1 MSASKIMLSALAHF
15 ARNGYEGASLKQIA
29 DDCGIKK
36 PSIYAHF
43 ASKQDLFLQVLQ
55 DVFARQEASMVAY
68 FLDHADWPLEQLL
81 RSFLDSRLQAYR
93 TDDEVRFFLRMAFF
107 PPSALYD
114 EVMAMVY
121 PLLDSQEQN
130 LSKLLA
136 AGCPVNGR
144 IIRSPRNAA
153 IAYMTLLDGIHL
165 EAVYGGEERALRR
178 LVAAW
183 PVYWTGVTKHKY
195 NTRSQ

>member
-1 MSASKIMLSALAHF
+1 MTAAKIKQSALAHF
-15 ARNGYEGASLKQIA
+15 AKNGYEGASLKHIA

-43 ASKQDLFLQVLQ
+43 TSKQDLFLQVLQ
-55 DVFARQEASMVAY
+55 DVFQRQEEAMVAY
-68 FLDHADWPLEQLL
+68 FLDHADWPLEQQLHG
-81 RSFLDSRLQAYR
+81 FLESRLQAYR
-93 TDDEVRFFLRMAFF
+93 MDDEVQFFLRMAFF
-107 PPSALYD
+107 PPSTLYE
-114 EVMAMVY
+114 EVMGMVY
-121 PLLDSQEQN
+121 PLLDNQEQN
-130 LSKLLA
+130 LSRLLA

-165 EAVYGGEERALRR
+165 EAVFGGEERALRR

-183 PVYWTGVTKHKY
+183 PVYWLGVTKQKY
-195 NTRSQ
+195 NSRS

>member
-1 MSASKIMLSALAHF
+1 MTAAKIKQSALAHF
-15 ARNGYEGASLKQIA
+15 AKNGYEGASLKHIA

-43 ASKQDLFLQVLQ
+43 TSKQDLFLQVLQ
-55 DVFARQEASMVAY
+55 DVFHRQEESMVTY
-68 FLDHADWPLEQLL
+68 FLDHADWPLEQQLHG
-81 RSFLDSRLQAYR
+81 FLESRLQAYR
-93 TDDEVRFFLRMAFF
+93 MDDEVQFFLRMAFF

-114 EVMAMVY
+114 EVMGMVY
-121 PLLDSQEQN
+121 PLLDHQEQN

-136 AGCPVNGR
+136 GGCPVHGR

-165 EAVYGGEERALRR
+165 EAVFGGEERALRR

-183 PVYWTGVTKHKY
+183 PVYWLGVTKQKY
-195 NTRSQ
+195 NSRS